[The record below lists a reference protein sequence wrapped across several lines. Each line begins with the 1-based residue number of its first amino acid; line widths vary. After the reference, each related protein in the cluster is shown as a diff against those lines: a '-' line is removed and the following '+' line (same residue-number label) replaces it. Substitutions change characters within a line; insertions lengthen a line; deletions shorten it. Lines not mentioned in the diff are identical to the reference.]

1 MRGRLAGARL
11 AGALLAGALLVT
23 ALLVTGCGTT
33 PAKTSGS
40 SRARVP
46 GLSVPTLAT
55 SVSSASGTS
64 WAVVQMGGPAAT
76 FDNFWE
82 LFVRPAGGTNWK
94 LATPDGVASNGGLVM
109 AATGPT
115 SLVTGFRPSQKLTFS
130 PLAATADAGVQWSQT
145 ALLSPGFGDV
155 PDALGGSDGGQLIA
169 LTDTGEV
176 ETSTNLGA
184 TWGKITTQRSLA
196 DSPAGRACGV
206 QALTAAS
213 WTPGVSPLVAA
224 SCAKPGVAGIF
235 GFSGGVWHLA
245 GPTLPAAL
253 SHDAVDVVGLATT
266 GQRTTAVLATRSA
279 TGATTLVAGW
289 SANGGATWRLSPG
302 LAAGT
307 AANSSVSIWADG
319 SVGLVLPA
327 RAGTSGVTIGWQ
339 SAAWRTLPP
348 LPARTV
354 TLAVGADGEPQA
366 LAVSPTMMTAWQ
378 LAAGLSRWTL
388 AQTVQVTVPYGS
400 SG

>member
-1 MRGRLAGARL
+1 MRGRLAGAVL
-11 AGALLAGALLVT
+11 AGALPVA

-40 SRARVP
+40 SRAP
-46 GLSVPTLAT
+46 LAGLSVPTLAT
-55 SVSSASGTS
+55 SVSSASGAS

-76 FDNFWE
+76 FNNFWE
-82 LFVRPAGGTNWK
+82 LFVRPAGGASWK

-155 PDALGGSDGGQLIA
+155 PDALGGSYGGQLIA

-184 TWGKITTQRSLA
+184 TWAKITTQRSLA
-196 DSPAGRACGV
+196 DSAAGHACGV

-235 GFSGGVWHLA
+235 GFSAGAWHLA
-245 GPTLPAAL
+245 GPPMPAAL
-253 SHDAVDVVGLATT
+253 SRDAVDVVGLATT

-307 AANSSVSIWADG
+307 AGKSSVSIWADG
-319 SVGLVLPA
+319 SVGLVLPV
-327 RAGTSGVTIGWQ
+327 RAGASGVTVGWQ

-348 LPARTV
+348 LPLRTV

-378 LAAGLSRWTL
+378 LAAGSSRWTL
-388 AQTVQVTVPYGS
+388 AQTVRVTVPYGS

>member
-1 MRGRLAGARL
+1 MSGRLAGV
-11 AGALLAGALLVT
+11 LLPGALLVA

-40 SRARVP
+40 SRAPLR

-64 WAVVQMGGPAAT
+64 WAVVQMGGSAAT

-82 LFVRPAGGTNWK
+82 LFVRPAGGTSWK

-109 AATGPT
+109 AATGPA

-130 PLAATADAGVQWSQT
+130 PLAATADAGAQWSQT

-155 PDALGGSDGGQLIA
+155 PDALGGSYGGQLIA
-169 LTDTGEV
+169 LTDTGDV

-184 TWGKITTQRSLA
+184 TWAKITTQRSLA
-196 DSPAGRACGV
+196 NSSAGRACGV
-206 QALTAAS
+206 QTLTAAS

-235 GFSGGVWHLA
+235 GFSAGAWHLA
-245 GPTLPAAL
+245 GPPLPAAL
-253 SHDAVDVVGLATT
+253 SHDAVDVVGLATS

-279 TGATTLVAGW
+279 TGATTIVAGW
-289 SANGGATWRLSPG
+289 SANGGATWRLSPR
-302 LAAGT
+302 LAAAT
-307 AANSSVSIWADG
+307 AARSSVSIWADG
-319 SVGLVLPA
+319 SVGLVLPTSSA
-327 RAGTSGVTIGWQ
+327 PAPAGTSGVTIGWQ
-339 SAAWRTLPP
+339 SVAWRTLPP

-354 TLAVGADGEPQA
+354 TLAVGADSEPQA
-366 LAVSPTMMTAWQ
+366 LAVSPTMMSAWQ
-378 LAAGLSRWTL
+378 LAAGSSRWTL
-388 AQTVQVTVPYGS
+388 AQTVRVTVPYGS